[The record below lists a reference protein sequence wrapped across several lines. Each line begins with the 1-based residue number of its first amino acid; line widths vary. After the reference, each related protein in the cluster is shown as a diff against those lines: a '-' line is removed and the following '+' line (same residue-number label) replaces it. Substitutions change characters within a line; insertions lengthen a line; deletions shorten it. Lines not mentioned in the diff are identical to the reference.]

1 MSAEQHIPLIEVLT
15 PISAEIN
22 GVRFDIGKMSDKV
35 LLSSSRNIAIN
46 TKENS
51 ETILCIVVG

>member
-22 GVRFDIGKMSDKV
+22 GVCFDIGKNV
-35 LLSSSRNIAIN
+35 
-46 TKENS
+46 
-51 ETILCIVVG
+51 